1 MSLSSSRSVAWSAF
15 VSGSLRSVSL
25 RPGRSGARA
34 VLVCSFAC
42 ARRAGRFAARWA
54 RRLGRSVALRRV
66 PGGQWS
72 VSVPVA
78 LRSFRWPVGV
88 CRRLSW
94 SGGLRGFVAVLGA
107 AGLVRGV

>member
-1 MSLSSSRSVAWSAF
+1 MSLSSSRSVAFSAF
-15 VSGSLRSVSL
+15 VSGSLRFVLL

-34 VLVCSFAC
+34 VLVCSFSC

-66 PGGQWS
+66 AGGLWS

-78 LRSFRWPVGV
+78 LRSFRWPRCVGQ
-88 CRRLSW
+88 RLSW
-94 SGGLRGFVAVLGA
+94 SGGLRGFVRALGA
-107 AGLVRGV
+107 GGLVRGV